1 MLIVTIELYDGRTTR
16 CLRKIRI
23 VRSQLDIEEHVGN
36 YKVEAV
42 APPPPGQPARFVRR
56 KVENY
61 DRRRG
66 ATALAAEALVSIEN
80 MTAAKRRKVRAEA
93 LREAAEELD
102 GLVTGTWQTST
113 KEQIVEWLRR
123 RAQKESQS

>member
-1 MLIVTIELYDGRTTR
+1 
-16 CLRKIRI
+16 
-23 VRSQLDIEEHVGN
+23 
-36 YKVEAV
+36 
-42 APPPPGQPARFVRR
+42 
-56 KVENY
+56 
-61 DRRRG
+61 
-66 ATALAAEALVSIEN
+66 